1 MNEFKIKKGLIVN
14 GSGSTIL
21 DIQGSQ
27 GQLFSVTD
35 QLSGSLFSV
44 NDISGIPIMEVFSN
58 NTVNL
63 GTFNAEAIKVSGS
76 FATMTGSLF
85 GTASWANN
93 ATTASFASTASFV
106 PGGLT
111 GIGTSGQVSFFT
123 GTTTQ
128 AGDNGL
134 FWDNTNKRLG
144 IGNTNPSVP
153 LTITAPT
160 GGDSTSLG
168 SELLTSTNWTT
179 TGWTGD
185 FTNGFTHTPGNTNVL
200 SHTFTPTITT
210 LYIVEWTITNR
221 TAGSV
226 NISLG
231 GIGTVITGTSRSGL
245 RAETNANLTVTPS
258 SDFDGTIVLSVKVA
272 NAYPATVSI
281 RNSSN
286 SEITQI
292 RASVSG
298 NNLFF
303 GSNAGSRNY
312 TTAIANTGIGSN
324 TLAANSIGNYITAI
338 GFSVFTNPSFSG
350 NSYNVGVGGNIGTNQ
365 FFRGGLNTFIGWNI
379 GIDTVTTTAS
389 NNIAIGYHSF
399 RANGNNNTV
408 IGNHI
413 NRPTGSFSQNVNIGD
428 NSMFSHTTGNQNV
441 SLGFQAGRYQS
452 DGTTAN
458 DGSSN
463 SIFIGTNSRAL
474 SSSQTNQIVIGHTA
488 IGLGSNT
495 TVIGNSSTA
504 TTALFGNVG
513 IGTTSPTSRLEIV
526 SSSAANYL
534 EALRV
539 TNAGDSVGTST
550 GIRLQVA
557 SAANVS
563 AGAEIRAIRTN
574 SPTGGG
580 SDLVFYTSPSTN
592 TFSERWKILG
602 TGVLEA
608 TGAQTVRTS
617 TGNLTLATG
626 GGDGNILLTP
636 NGAGRVGIGTTIP
649 ESNVPLTVNTNNNA
663 FNSTVIL
670 QNSNTGGGSV
680 SQIQMR
686 TQSSLSTPLN
696 ITKFNSN
703 QSATII
709 NEATSSLGLGTSG
722 SVRLHIASNG
732 DVGIGT
738 QSPTSRLHVVGNGK
752 ISNNLTL
759 GENIITPGVS
769 FGHADFIIPSSG
781 SNQSGGTYIIH
792 QSDVDGDGFG
802 VASFYMNP
810 EDVTELKQQD
820 VQSPFRSSIIGLD
833 KDQVYLLNSE
843 GNGVGIGI
851 SSPSSYVHINSDP
864 VDSKYLRIDAVQ
876 DKDFTATYI
885 PDSGNTVNEV
895 IGNVT
900 NGNVLGQPDYW
911 MEIELNS
918 TGNIVLI
925 PCYSPEVK

>member
-76 FATMTGSLF
+76 FATITGSLF
-85 GTASWANN
+85 G
-93 ATTASFASTASFV
+93 TASFASTASFV
-106 PGGLT
+106 ANAFIQGGN
-111 GIGTSGQVSFFT
+111 SF
-123 GTTTQ
+123 GTTATL
-128 AGDNGL
+128 GTNDNQ
-134 FWDNTNKRLG
+134 
-144 IGNTNPSVP
+144 
-153 LTITAPT
+153 
-160 GGDSTSLG
+160 SLQF
-168 SELLTSTNWTT
+168 E
-179 TGWTGD
+179 
-185 FTNGFTHTPGNTNVL
+185 TNG
-200 SHTFTPTITT
+200 TT
-210 LYIVEWTITNR
+210 KMFV
-221 TAGSV
+221 S
-226 NISLG
+226 S
-231 GIGTVITGTSRSGL
+231 SG
-245 RAETNANLTVTPS
+245 
-258 SDFDGTIVLSVKVA
+258 
-272 NAYPATVSI
+272 
-281 RNSSN
+281 
-286 SEITQI
+286 
-292 RASVSG
+292 
-298 NNLFF
+298 
-303 GSNAGSRNY
+303 
-312 TTAIANTGIGSN
+312 
-324 TLAANSIGNYITAI
+324 
-338 GFSVFTNPSFSG
+338 
-350 NSYNVGVGGNIGTNQ
+350 NVGVGTLNPQGVLNIVRASSGAT
-365 FFRGGLNTFIGWNI
+365 RS
-379 GIDTVTTTAS
+379 TTAQELVLEHPFNVGMS
-389 NNIAIGYHSF
+389 LLGGEAKIAFGDAAASEAGLIQYVHSSDYMAF
-399 RANGNNNTV
+399 R
-408 IGNHI
+408 
-413 NRPTGSFSQNVNIGD
+413 
-428 NSMFSHTTGNQNV
+428 
-441 SLGFQAGRYQS
+441 
-452 DGTTAN
+452 TAN
-458 DGSSN
+458 TEKLRIDSS
-463 SIFIGTNSRAL
+463 
-474 SSSQTNQIVIGHTA
+474 
-488 IGLGSNT
+488 
-495 TVIGNSSTA
+495 
-504 TTALFGNVG
+504 GNVG

-580 SDLVFYTSPSTN
+580 SDLVFYTTPSTN

-663 FNSTVIL
+663 FNSTVLL
-670 QNSNTGGGSV
+670 QNSNTGTSAL

-738 QSPTSRLHVVGNGK
+738 TSPSSRLHVSGSALFENGGFVVDVTNNELIIDGNVG
-752 ISNNLTL
+752 IQ
-759 GENIITPGVS
+759 TPGS
-769 FGHADFIIPSSG
+769 
-781 SNQSGGTYIIH
+781 
-792 QSDVDGDGFG
+792 
-802 VASFYMNP
+802 P
-810 EDVTELKQQD
+810 ESWVH
-820 VQSPFRSSIIGLD
+820 
-833 KDQVYLLNSE
+833 
-843 GNGVGIGI
+843 I
-851 SSPSSYVHINSDP
+851 SSDPASSN
-864 VDSKYLRIDAVQ
+864 YLRIDAQNQFFPVLTTNVSP
-876 DKDFTATYI
+876 KDGFGDTSNNRYLA
-885 PDSGNTVNEV
+885 E
-895 IGNVT
+895 
-900 NGNVLGQPDYW
+900 PDYW

-918 TGNIVLI
+918 NGNIVLI
-925 PCYSPEVK
+925 PCYLPEPL